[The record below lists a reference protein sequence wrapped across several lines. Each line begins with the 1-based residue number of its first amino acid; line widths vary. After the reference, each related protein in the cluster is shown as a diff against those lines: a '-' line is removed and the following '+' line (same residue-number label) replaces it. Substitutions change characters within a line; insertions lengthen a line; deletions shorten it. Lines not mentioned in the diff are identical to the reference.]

1 MTATMTPTQTT
12 SVSRPTRVQTAVL
25 PPRFDVHE
33 VQDFESWVERIVPTG
48 TVLVVD
54 ASEVRYMDRRAMD
67 ALLQAR
73 LLCMDNGGDLA
84 LAAPST
90 AALIILEL
98 SGRYE
103 ALNPIETVAGGHE
116 NAVVREAA

>member
-12 SVSRPTRVQTAVL
+12 SVSRPTRVETAVL

-33 VQDFESWVERIVPTG
+33 VEDFESWVERIAPTG
-48 TVLVVD
+48 PVLVVD

-73 LLCMDNGGDLA
+73 LSCMDHGGDLA

-103 ALNPIETVAGGHE
+103 ALNPIETVASGDEH
-116 NAVVREAA
+116 AAVREAA

>member
-33 VQDFESWVERIVPTG
+33 VEDFESWVERIAPTG
-48 TVLVVD
+48 PVLVVD

-103 ALNPIETVAGGHE
+103 ALNPIETVASGDEH
-116 NAVVREAA
+116 AAVREAA